1 MAQFDRRSAI
11 DCLGEAITVAQEQSA
26 LAIELR
32 SAIDLARLLA
42 ESREQEP
49 ARCALS
55 QVYDRFTEG
64 FGTAH
69 LRMACKLIAELA

>member
-1 MAQFDRRSAI
+1 
-11 DCLGEAITVAQEQSA
+11 
-26 LAIELR
+26 
-32 SAIDLARLLA
+32 LLA
-42 ESREQEP
+42 ESGEQEP
-49 ARCALS
+49 ARRALS